1 MFMRLFQSKVMPEA
15 VGKLGE
21 FYETKVIP
29 ELQKIKG
36 CLFAGL
42 IEDRTQPGTGFSMTL
57 WQTMEDAEAFGK
69 SKVFQKIM
77 EEVEPI
83 LLESSEWKIQLSQDM
98 ELTYAP
104 VHEEPIIKSYTAKAQ
119 KHMKAPVQP
128 EITEITHM
136 CTRIVSPK
144 IQKGKIKEFIEI
156 YKREIIPALQAT
168 DGCLHAYLME
178 NLQEK
183 EQQEVIS
190 ITIWES
196 RDKAE
201 QYERSGEFDR
211 LVEKVKHTF
220 TQLSQWQMS
229 LEKEQ
234 GKQAKTSDDMLVSHY
249 TMVAGKQF
257 K

>member
-1 MFMRLFQSKVMPEA
+1 MFMRLLQSKVKPEA
-15 VGKLGE
+15 VGIIRD

-36 CLFAGL
+36 CMFAGL
-42 IEDRTQPGTGFSMTL
+42 IQDRTQPGTGFSMTL
-57 WQTMEDAEAFGK
+57 WQTKEDAEAFGK
-69 SKVFQKIM
+69 SKVFQNIM
-77 EEVEPI
+77 EEVGPI
-83 LLESSEWKIQLSQDM
+83 LLESSEWKIQLTEDL

-104 VHEEPIIKSYTAKAQ
+104 VREEPIIKSYTVKAQ
-119 KHMKAPVQP
+119 KHMKAPVQQ
-128 EITEITHM
+128 EITRM

-168 DGCLHAYLME
+168 DGCLYAYLME

-183 EQQEVIS
+183 EQEEVIS
-190 ITIWES
+190 VTIWES
-196 RDKAE
+196 KEKAE
-201 QYERSGEFDR
+201 QYEKSGEFNR

-234 GKQAKTSDDMLVSHY
+234 GKQAKTSDDLSVSHY

>member
-1 MFMRLFQSKVMPEA
+1 MFMRLLQSKVKPEA

-21 FYETKVIP
+21 FYKTKVIP

-36 CLFAGL
+36 CMFASL
-42 IEDRTQPGTGFSMTL
+42 IQDRTQPGTGFSMTL
-57 WQTMEDAEAFGK
+57 WQTKEDAEAYEK
-69 SKVFQKIM
+69 SGIFKNFMK
-77 EEVEPI
+77 ELEPY
-83 LLESSEWKIQLSQDM
+83 LSESSEWKIQLTQDL

-119 KHMKAPVQP
+119 KHMKTAVQP
-128 EITEITHM
+128 EITRM

-144 IQKGKIKEFIEI
+144 VQKGKIKEFIEI

-183 EQQEVIS
+183 EQEEVIS

-196 RDKAE
+196 KEKAE
-201 QYERSGEFDR
+201 QYEKSGEFNQ

-220 TQLSQWQMS
+220 TKLSQWQMS

-234 GKQAKTSDDMLVSHY
+234 GKQAKTSDDMSVSHY
-249 TMVAGKQF
+249 TMVAGKHF

>member
-1 MFMRLFQSKVMPEA
+1 MRLFQSKVKPEA

-36 CLFAGL
+36 CMFAGL
-42 IEDRTQPGTGFSMTL
+42 IQDRTQPGTGFSMTL
-57 WQTMEDAEAFGK
+57 WQTKEDAEAYEK
-69 SKVFQKIM
+69 SGIFKNFMKVL
-77 EEVEPI
+77 EPY
-83 LLESSEWKIQLSQDM
+83 LSESSEWKVQLSQDM

-104 VHEEPIIKSYTAKAQ
+104 VREEPIIKSYTAKAQ

-128 EITEITHM
+128 EITRM

-144 IQKGKIKEFIEI
+144 IQEGKLKEFIEI
-156 YKREIIPALQAT
+156 YNREIIPALQAT

-183 EQQEVIS
+183 EQEEVIS
-190 ITIWES
+190 VTIWES
-196 RDKAE
+196 REKAE
-201 QYERSGEFDR
+201 QYEKSGQFDR

-220 TQLSQWQMS
+220 TKLSQWQMS

-234 GKQAKTSDDMLVSHY
+234 GKQAKTSDDLLVSHY

-257 K
+257 

>member
-1 MFMRLFQSKVMPEA
+1 MFMRLLQSKVKPET

-36 CLFAGL
+36 CRFAGL
-42 IEDRTQPGTGFSMTL
+42 IQDRTQPGTGISMTL
-57 WQTMEDAEAFGK
+57 WQTKEDAEAYGK
-69 SKVFQKIM
+69 SKVFQTLMK
-77 EEVEPI
+77 ELEPY
-83 LLESSEWKIQLSQDM
+83 LLESSEWKIQLTEDL

-104 VHEEPIIKSYTAKAQ
+104 VREEPVIKSYTVKAQ
-119 KHMKAPVQP
+119 THIKAPVQP
-128 EITEITHM
+128 EITRM

-156 YKREIIPALQAT
+156 YKQEIIPALQTT
-168 DGCLHAYLME
+168 DGCLYAYLME

-183 EQQEVIS
+183 EQEEVIS
-190 ITIWES
+190 VTIWES
-196 RDKAE
+196 REKAE
-201 QYERSGEFDR
+201 QYEKSGEFDR
-211 LVEKVKHTF
+211 LVGKVKHTF
-220 TQLSQWQMS
+220 SQLSQWQMS
-229 LEKEQ
+229 LEKEP
-234 GKQAKTSDDMLVSHY
+234 GKQVKTSDDMSVSHY

>member
-1 MFMRLFQSKVMPEA
+1 MFMRLLQSKVKPEA

-36 CLFAGL
+36 CMFAGM
-42 IEDRTQPGTGFSMTL
+42 IQDRSQPGTGFSMTL
-57 WQTMEDAEAFGK
+57 WQTKEDAEAYEK
-69 SKVFQKIM
+69 SGIFKYFMKVL
-77 EEVEPI
+77 EPY
-83 LLESSEWKIQLSQDM
+83 LSESSEWKIQLSRDM

-104 VHEEPIIKSYTAKAQ
+104 ARKEPIIKSYTAKAQ
-119 KHMKAPVQP
+119 KHMKTAVQP
-128 EITEITHM
+128 EITRM

-183 EQQEVIS
+183 EQEEVIS
-190 ITIWES
+190 VTIWES
-196 RDKAE
+196 REKAE
-201 QYERSGEFDR
+201 QYEKSGQFDR

-234 GKQAKTSDDMLVSHY
+234 GKQAKTSDDLLVSHY

>member
-1 MFMRLFQSKVMPEA
+1 MFMRLFQSKVKPEA

-36 CLFAGL
+36 CMFTGL
-42 IEDRTQPGTGFSMTL
+42 VQDRDQPGTGISMTL
-57 WQTMEDAEAFGK
+57 WQTREDAEAFEK
-69 SKVFQKIM
+69 SKVYQKIM

-83 LLESSEWKIQLSQDM
+83 LLESSEWKIQLTQDM

-119 KHMKAPVQP
+119 QHMKTAVQP
-128 EITEITHM
+128 EITRM

-144 IQKGKIKEFIEI
+144 IQKGKMKEFIDI

-190 ITIWES
+190 LTIWES
-196 RDKAE
+196 KEKAE
-201 QYERSGEFDR
+201 QYEQSGQFGR
-211 LVEKVKHTF
+211 LVDKVKHTF

-257 K
+257 KG